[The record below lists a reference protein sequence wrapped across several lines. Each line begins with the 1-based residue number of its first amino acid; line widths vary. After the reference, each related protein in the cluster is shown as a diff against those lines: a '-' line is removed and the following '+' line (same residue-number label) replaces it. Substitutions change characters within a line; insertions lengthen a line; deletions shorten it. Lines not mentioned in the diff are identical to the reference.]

1 MAILIDVPT
10 PAIST
15 TPSLLAT
22 LQSISRFYNTRAEL
36 ANEFD
41 SAFSSYITD
50 TPVPLSGPD
59 GDILASSSAAGRTND
74 SSSSDP
80 NSSDEGRTCANES
93 ARGIESVR
101 PPNQEELEEI
111 MKVYFRGEM
120 ELRESISEALEQLRG
135 YGRVDL
141 VGVVLEV
148 ERVEDLRLKETISR
162 DSLRRLGTLEPEENF
177 TDAIAA
183 SNKKFAF
190 SLVFVDCQ
198 LMGTR
203 ADGLG

>member
-148 ERVEDLRLKETISR
+148 ERVEDLRLKEVGFG
-162 DSLRRLGTLEPEENF
+162 GT
-177 TDAIAA
+177 
-183 SNKKFAF
+183 KGAF
-190 SLVFVDCQ
+190 ELIHCV
-198 LMGTR
+198 
-203 ADGLG
+203 